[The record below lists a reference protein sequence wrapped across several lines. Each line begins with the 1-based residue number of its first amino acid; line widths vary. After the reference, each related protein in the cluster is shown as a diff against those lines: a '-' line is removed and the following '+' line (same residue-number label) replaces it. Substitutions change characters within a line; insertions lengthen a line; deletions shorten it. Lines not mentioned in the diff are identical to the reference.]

1 MGKQAWGGEG
11 RGRRTDGLERAAP
24 PWAKAPSN
32 MIRNRRKDE
41 GLVRREGARPLDQSW
56 VDVGG
61 SLAQE
66 CAKMGKVEETGV
78 CLCTK
83 AAEGNEL
90 AREQKICMRR
100 LKLKN

>member
-1 MGKQAWGGEG
+1 MQ
-11 RGRRTDGLERAAP
+11 RTDRLERAAP
-24 PWAKAPSN
+24 TWAKVPSN
-32 MIRNRRKDE
+32 IIRNKRRDE
-41 GLVRREGARPLDQSW
+41 GRVSREGACPLDLSW
-56 VDVGG
+56 DDVGG